1 MAEPTHNAAQ
11 SESLDKSPQESARP
25 EDARFREGARPF
37 DGTIDGTNRTEI
49 DDDLLDVQ
57 PFDPTRNVEAVE
69 AELGNDEAVEAEL
82 GNDEAVEAELD
93 NEVNAELDNDEAVE
107 AELDDEEAID
117 AEPGDTEPVNN
128 QQIEATPSSA
138 ADEAPSI
145 YAPPADQPPVDQPPA
160 SQPPIDQPAAPPQR
174 EWPWDD
180 DPLDPLPPN
189 WPHAAE
195 MPTADFPAIPEPADP
210 EEETRTVVLVPGRGW
225 AAQPKPAQPASQPS
239 TEPPAASRP
248 ITETS
253 SVASGLTPAAPSASP
268 PGPPGPPASDPAS
281 STSDMSGAAA
291 ASAPTGSVSRPAK
304 RRAGRNLFWPAFV
317 ASLLLCSTVACG
329 GLALLIGLG
338 DVTLADLQGNPV
350 WTPPPSTAT
359 PPPALAEAATP
370 DLSGS
375 VADTFQPGD
384 APRNVTNSRV
394 NIRREPGFRNQP
406 ASDIVAQAAPDDPFV
421 ILGPSARADNLIW
434 WQVRHPASNTEGWV
448 AEATESGVQI
458 LGE

>member
-1 MAEPTHNAAQ
+1 MPASYLAGIFCKLTMAEPTHNAAQ
-11 SESLDKSPQESARP
+11 SESLDETTQKTART
-25 EDARFREGARPF
+25 EDARFAKGARPV
-37 DGTIDGTNRTEI
+37 DETNDGTNWAEI

-69 AELGNDEAVEAEL
+69 AERDDKGAVEAERDDK
-82 GNDEAVEAELD
+82 GAAGAEQ
-93 NEVNAELDNDEAVE
+93 NSGEVAEV
-107 AELDDEEAID
+107 
-117 AEPGDTEPVNN
+117 EPGDAEQDGNRR
-128 QQIEATPSSA
+128 IETTQSSA
-138 ADEAPSI
+138 ADEALSI
-145 YAPPADQPPVDQPPA
+145 YAPPADQPPADQPPA
-160 SQPPIDQPAAPPQR
+160 DQPPALPQR

-189 WPHAAE
+189 WPHGAAE

-225 AAQPKPAQPASQPS
+225 AAQPRPAQPAAQPS
-239 TEPPAASRP
+239 TEPPAAPRP
-248 ITETS
+248 TIEES
-253 SVASGLTPAAPSASP
+253 SVASGASSAAPSASP
-268 PGPPGPPASDPAS
+268 PDPPASNPAS
-281 STSDMSGAAA
+281 PTSAVSGTALPGAAA
-291 ASAPTGSVSRPAK
+291 ASAPTGNVSRPAK

-317 ASLLLCSTVACG
+317 ASLLLCSTVSCG

-359 PPPALAEAATP
+359 PPAALLEAATP
-370 DLSGS
+370 DLGGS

-384 APRNVTNSRV
+384 TPRNVTSGGV

-406 ASDIVAQAAPDDPFV
+406 GGDILAAAAPDDTFV

-434 WQVRHPASNTEGWV
+434 WEVRHTASNTEGWV